1 MAAPRVTAIDRTM
14 ISVPFHPRTAMWTKL
29 LAAHWGL
36 VEVVRV
42 TTDDPDIV
50 GWGETLVDY
59 TWARVTDE
67 AVRRVVGRPV
77 AELLFFDDLGA
88 GLQMA
93 LADAAGKAA
102 EVPVHRL
109 LSSPQVRDAVPIS
122 WWCADLPPALLAEE
136 AADAVSQGYTS
147 LKLKARPW
155 FDVVDQ
161 VKAVAEVT
169 PAHFKLDIDWN
180 STLLTVDEALPVLR
194 ELDQYDRVG
203 MYESPVRR
211 QDITGQ
217 RFIRE
222 RVQRPLAEHYNPAT
236 FESVIRADCVDG
248 FVAFGGGLTGM
259 LDQGIRMAAFAKPFW
274 LQIVGTA
281 LTTAF
286 TAHLGAVL
294 THARWPAI
302 TALNTFDDDLVTT
315 PLQVSEGFLP
325 VPTAP
330 GLGIEVDESAIERL
344 ALPDGVL
351 PEAPRALL
359 TVRVP
364 GRPDRTY
371 GQMDDLWRDSE
382 VDGRYGGH
390 PRGAVMDVLLDDGS
404 ETFNS
409 QHRDRLAAVVA
420 PHRVRGY

>member
-1 MAAPRVTAIDRTM
+1 MAAPRVTHVDRLLL
-14 ISVPFHPRTAMWTKL
+14 SVPFHPRTSLWTRL

-59 TWARVTDE
+59 TWARVSD
-67 AVRRVVGRPV
+67 ASLARVIARPV
-77 AELLFFDDLGA
+77 SELLFFDDLGA

-93 LADAAGKAA
+93 LFDAAGKAA
-102 EVPVHRL
+102 EVPAHRL
-109 LSSPQVRDAVPIS
+109 LSAPQVRDAVPLS

-136 AADAVSQGYTS
+136 AAEAVAQGYTS

-155 FDVVDQ
+155 FDIVDQ
-161 VKAVAEVT
+161 VEAVSAVT
-169 PAHFKLDIDWN
+169 PDTFRLDIDWN

-194 ELDQYDRVG
+194 TLDAYDRVG

-211 QDITGQ
+211 HDITGQ
-217 RFIRE
+217 RFLRE
-222 RVQRPLAEHYNPAT
+222 RIQRPLAEHYNPHT

-248 FVAFGGGLTGM
+248 FVAFGGGLSQM
-259 LDQGIRMAAFAKPFW
+259 MDQGLRMAAFGKPFW

-302 TALNTFDDDLVTT
+302 TAMNTFDDDLVTT
-315 PLQVSEGFLP
+315 PLIVRDGFLP

-330 GLGIEVDESAIERL
+330 GLGIDVDEAAVAQL
-344 ALPDGVL
+344 ALPSDGI
-351 PEAPRALL
+351 PPNPRVLL
-359 TVRVP
+359 TVASP
-364 GRPDRTY
+364 GHPDRVY
-371 GQMDDLWRDSE
+371 VGMDDLWQGAE
-382 VDGRYGGH
+382 VDGRHGAR
-390 PRGAVMDVLLDDGS
+390 PRGAGLQVWEDDGT
-404 ETFNS
+404 EGFS
-409 QHRDRLAAVVA
+409 QAYERAVAKVVA
-420 PHRVRGY
+420 PHQLRGY